1 MNTNEP
7 DEVLPGSDQ
16 TSEAYRAAG
25 FDEAPPAALD
35 RAILAEAARSNRRS
49 LFSFMPPLA
58 LAATVVLSVSL
69 VMRSGVLNE
78 NTEVFSDG
86 PISDMPAGT
95 SPAPMTIEQDAGGPP
110 AESLDR
116 LEAEATGLSSSAVA
130 DDSAATSPEAPT
142 PAQAPA
148 EQTQPVAERAQAP
161 AAPQEAVFNARSLES
176 TLEEVVVTTPFDCA
190 DVDTA
195 IADDWLACIAT
206 GVEQGQID
214 AARQELEAFL
224 VVYPEYSL
232 PEELEI
238 LQ

>member
-16 TSEAYRAAG
+16 VSDAYRAAS

-35 RAILAEAARSNRRS
+35 RSILAEAARSNRRS
-49 LFSFMPPLA
+49 LFSFLPPLA

-86 PISDMPAGT
+86 PVSDMPAATST
-95 SPAPMTIEQDAGGPP
+95 SPITIEQDAGGAP
-110 AESLDR
+110 
-116 LEAEATGLSSSAVA
+116 SAF
-130 DDSAATSPEAPT
+130 
-142 PAQAPA
+142 
-148 EQTQPVAERAQAP
+148 TQPLAERAQAP
-161 AAPQEAVFNARSLES
+161 AALEEVVVNARSLES
-176 TLEEVVVTTPFDCA
+176 AFEEDVVTTSFDCA
-190 DVDTA
+190 DVDTE
-195 IADDWLACIAT
+195 IAEDWLACIAT

-224 VVYPEYSL
+224 VIYPEYSL
-232 PEELEI
+232 PEELDI
-238 LQ
+238 QQ